1 MKTTV
6 LYDKIYNI
14 PSNNQEK
21 EVYHRYLKYVN
32 ELTKGFPNT
41 TIAIKKLR
49 QFDKRFEITIS
60 GPEETFVLNLL
71 KKEIGTIIE
80 FKETEV
86 GKKYKGTLIDVG
98 KYGFGIFVDCAIWN
112 PKVDILVNLN
122 VLRTQLCKGK
132 KKSAREIIKAYDFID
147 LFPVEVEVIEKDSEK
162 HNLQGKLSADYLN
175 LYKKILNER
184 LDGVFV
190 SGATKNQFKKVLI
203 KSGHLRDIVSIERFG
218 FLENIVILTENTDAP
233 GIIAHIG
240 KYLRNCKMSAL
251 RHERIQKLIE

>member
-14 PSNNQEK
+14 SSHNQEK

-32 ELTKGFPNT
+32 EFCKGFPNT
-41 TIAIKKLR
+41 KIAIKKLR
-49 QFDKRFEITIS
+49 KFDNRFELTIS

-80 FKETEV
+80 FKDSEV

-98 KYGFGIFVDCAIWN
+98 KYGFGIFVDCAVVN
-112 PKVDILVNLN
+112 PKVDVLVNLN
-122 VLRTQLCKGK
+122 ILRTQLCNGK

-162 HNLQGKLSADYLN
+162 HNLQGKLSTEYLN

-190 SGATKNQFKKVLI
+190 SGTTKNHFKKVLI
-203 KSGHLRDIVSIERFG
+203 KSGHLRDIVSIEGFG
-218 FLENIVILTENTDAP
+218 FLENIVILSENTDAP